1 MAVMGIAAVSAPF
14 NRDLGASLSHVGLAT
29 RIARS
34 RGAKLVVFPECA
46 LGGYVDPA
54 PGAPPPP
61 AITPDGPE
69 IAELARLAGPT
80 VVCVG
85 YTEDDGRGGSYS
97 SAVCVSGDGVLGHHR
112 KVHLPPGE
120 KGRFVE
126 GGQFRAFDTPVGR
139 LGMLICYDKCFPE
152 AARALARD
160 GADVIA
166 SLSAWPIS
174 RTRPSRWIRR
184 DRQTRAFNVIDQA
197 RAVDNQVV
205 MVSANQTGTL
215 GGLRFLGNSKIV
227 DAEGTVLATTGPRS
241 GIAQAEV
248 DLCALPKLRE
258 AISHLDDLRPTA
270 YETTEP
276 ADSPPAVS
284 DPAPA
289 I

>member
-1 MAVMGIAAVSAPF
+1 MATRGIAAVSAPF
-14 NRDLGASLSHVGLAT
+14 GRDLNASLSHIGLAT
-29 RIARS
+29 KIART
-34 RGAKLVVFPECA
+34 RGADLVVFPECA

-61 AITPDGPE
+61 ALTPDGPE

-85 YTEDDGRGGSYS
+85 YTEADGDGGSYS
-97 SAVCVSGDGVLGHHR
+97 SAVCVNGDGVLGHHR

-120 KGRFVE
+120 KGRFAE
-126 GGQFRAFDTPVGR
+126 GGRFHAFDTPIGR

-152 AARALARD
+152 AARTLARD
-160 GADVIA
+160 GADVVV

-197 RAVDNQVV
+197 RAVENQVV

-227 DAEGTVLATTGPRS
+227 DAEGTVLASTGSRS

-248 DLCALPKLRE
+248 DLCALPRLRE
-258 AISHLDDLRPTA
+258 SISHLDDLRPTA
-270 YETTEP
+270 YRPTES
-276 ADSPPAVS
+276 ADDPSGIS

>member
-1 MAVMGIAAVSAPF
+1 MAVTGIAAVSAPF
-14 NRDLGASLSHVGLAT
+14 GRDLPESLAHIGLAT

-34 RGAKLVVFPECA
+34 RGAELVVFPECA

-54 PGAPPPP
+54 PGALPPP

-85 YTEDDGRGGSYS
+85 YTEADGDGSYS

-120 KGRFVE
+120 KGRFAE
-126 GGQFRAFDTPVGR
+126 GARFTAFDTPVGR

-152 AARALARD
+152 AARALACD

-166 SLSAWPIS
+166 SLSAWPVS
-174 RTRPSRWIRR
+174 RTQPSRWIRR

-197 RAVDNQVV
+197 RAVENQVV

-227 DAEGTVLATTGPRS
+227 DAEGSVLATTGSRS

-248 DLCALPKLRE
+248 DLCALPRLRE
-258 AISHLDDLRPTA
+258 SISHLDDMRPTA
-270 YETTEP
+270 YAP
-276 ADSPPAVS
+276 AESSESSSAMS